1 MLGSLKARTV
11 ITHTYQLRDIASN
24 PQGHIWK
31 MRLLKVSF
39 PPGAVVGSTEGSGP
53 STGPRP
59 AMASRG
65 PGIWSS
71 QIWTPGGIRASWKED
86 RSALFLFALCR
97 GGKLHSNDRDTVQK
111 PPPVRPEL
119 SSPPSLQLVRFW
131 SSPALSDRCLAAL
144 RGSSPGWGGG
154 QRGNNQRPPDIFW
167 AKMERALKRVLAL
180 GMMVGVASGQTAP
193 EE

>member
-11 ITHTYQLRDIASN
+11 MTHTYQLCDIASN

-39 PPGAVVGSTEGSGP
+39 PPEAVVGSTEGSGP

-71 QIWTPGGIRASWKED
+71 QIWTPGGIRALWKED
-86 RSALFLFALCR
+86 RSASFLLALCR
-97 GGKLHSNDRDTVQK
+97 GGNLHSNDMDSVQDH
-111 PPPVRPEL
+111 PPPRRAQEPAIPPCQVLVQPRCVRQV
-119 SSPPSLQLVRFW
+119 S
-131 SSPALSDRCLAAL
+131 RCPQGLLAWL
-144 RGSSPGWGGG
+144 GRGT
-154 QRGNNQRPPDIFW
+154 
-167 AKMERALKRVLAL
+167 
-180 GMMVGVASGQTAP
+180 ASK
-193 EE
+193 